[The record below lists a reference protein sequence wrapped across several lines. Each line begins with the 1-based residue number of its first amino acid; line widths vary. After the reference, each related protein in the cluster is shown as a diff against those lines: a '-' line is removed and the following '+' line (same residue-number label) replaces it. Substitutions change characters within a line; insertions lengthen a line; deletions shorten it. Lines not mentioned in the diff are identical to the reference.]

1 MATTTTTHKHDA
13 YTQGTFP
20 CACRIDYD
28 RDGIAAVTYCPTHA
42 HAFAMRELVEMM
54 TVYLANDAQENFVA
68 RDQLLAKSRTI
79 LGGLGR

>member
-42 HAFAMRELVEMM
+42 HAFAMLATLRQIAYSDPSRGMHDKARAMVQTVE
-54 TVYLANDAQENFVA
+54 
-68 RDQLLAKSRTI
+68 
-79 LGGLGR
+79 G